1 MLRIMDDALLD
12 LYSARMKALGAEV
25 RDDRRLPTPT
35 VTVKRRSPLC
45 GSQITLDL
53 ALDAGGR
60 VTATGFAV
68 RACALSAAASAILIT
83 AAVGCDVVE
92 LRRIRDL
99 VRAML
104 KGEEVIFPGGRWADL
119 EILRPAQMVR
129 SRHGSAMLP
138 FEAAVEALETALGA
152 DPGMAPE
159 TAQGNDFSSAAGGTA

>member
-1 MLRIMDDALLD
+1 MDDALLD
-12 LYSARMKALGAEV
+12 LYSARMKALGTEV
-25 RDDRRLPTPT
+25 REDRRLPAPT

-53 ALDAGGR
+53 LLDDAGR
-60 VTATGFAV
+60 VAATGYAV
-68 RACALSAAASAILIT
+68 RACALSAAASAIVIT

-92 LRRIRDL
+92 LRQIRDL

-104 KGEEVIFPGGRWADL
+104 KGEEVTFPGGRWADL

-138 FEAAVEALETALGA
+138 FEAAVEALEK
-152 DPGMAPE
+152 APE
-159 TAQGNDFSSAAGGTA
+159 TGLETGLETGSGTTPENEFSPAAGGTA